1 MSFDNYSFWNELNI
15 SKKEYLTLK
24 GLSSNKN
31 IILQK
36 AGKGN
41 SVVLVNKVDYFKRKK
56 ELWSD
61 VSLKILMLNM
71 KRRLISYYSMKAN

>member
-36 AGKGN
+36 ADKGN
-41 SVVLVNKVDYFKRKK
+41 SVVLVNKADYFKRKK
-56 ELWSD
+56 ELWSG
-61 VSLKILMLNM
+61 VSLKILMLNLE
-71 KRRLISYYSMKAN
+71 RRLITYYSMKAN

>member
-36 AGKGN
+36 ADKGN

-56 ELWSD
+56 ELWLD

>member
-1 MSFDNYSFWNELNI
+1 MSFDNYSFWNELNT

-36 AGKGN
+36 ADKGN

>member
-1 MSFDNYSFWNELNI
+1 MSFDNDSFWNELNI

-36 AGKGN
+36 ADKGN

>member
-36 AGKGN
+36 ADKGN

-71 KRRLISYYSMKAN
+71 KRRLISYYSKKAN

>member
-36 AGKGN
+36 ADKGN

>member
-36 AGKGN
+36 VDKGN
-41 SVVLVNKVDYFKRKK
+41 SVVLVNKADYFKRKK

-61 VSLKILMLNM
+61 VSLKILMLNLE
-71 KRRLISYYSMKAN
+71 RRLITYYSMKAN